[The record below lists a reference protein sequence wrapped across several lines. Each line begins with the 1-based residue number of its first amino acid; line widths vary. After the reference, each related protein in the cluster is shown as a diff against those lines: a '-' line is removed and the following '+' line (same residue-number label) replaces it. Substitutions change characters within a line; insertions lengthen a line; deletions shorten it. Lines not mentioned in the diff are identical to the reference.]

1 MPLYEYECK
10 KCGKVFTFLVGMI
23 ADNTDPQCPACKS
36 KRLTKLISR
45 VSHLR
50 GEEASLD
57 RMADMAERMDPD
69 DPKAMM
75 DFARRMGKDMG
86 DEMGEDMGD
95 EFEAMLEEEMHG
107 GGEGGG
113 MGDETIY

>member
-1 MPLYEYECK
+1 MPLYEYDCN
-10 KCGKVFTFLVGMI
+10 KCGKEFTFLTGVI
-23 ADNTDPQCPACKS
+23 ADNTDPRCPACGS

-57 RMADMAERMDPD
+57 RMADLAERMDPD

-75 DFARRMGKDMG
+75 DFARRMGKDIG
-86 DEMGEDMGD
+86 SETGEDMGD
-95 EFEAMLEEEMHG
+95 EFEAMLEDEMRG
-107 GGEGGG
+107 EGEGGG
-113 MGDETIY
+113 MKDETIY